1 MLAIIAH
8 FRSPSTALTIRNL
21 PDAVHRAL
29 HARAAHHGRSTE
41 AEARDILEKA
51 VKPVERVR
59 LGDALAGLRREL
71 GLTEEDHE
79 AFVRMRERTPA
90 EPLKLD

>member
-1 MLAIIAH
+1 MLAKIAH
-8 FRSPSTALTIRNL
+8 SRSPPTSLTIRNL
-21 PDAVHRAL
+21 PDALQRAP
-29 HARAAHHGRSTE
+29 HARAARHGRRTE
-41 AEARDILEKA
+41 AEARDALEKA

-71 GLTEEDHE
+71 GLTEQDF
-79 AFVRMRERTPA
+79 AALGRMRGRTPA